1 MKRVEPNRN
10 VYIGHRY
17 VPLLVGEWDKSIQ
30 YEGLS
35 IVTFKGAS
43 YTSKKMTPPGI
54 DIKNEEFWVLT
65 GNYDAQV
72 EYYRKEVERV
82 ANDLEQAKIDLNQRI
97 DDTVEYVDTNVEDLT
112 IYVNDEVR
120 KNKDYVDGEVTELTE
135 FVNNRV
141 DTTDNNLANLTTS
154 LNRKFFPTDAIDHV
168 PTAKDVFMETMN
180 DYADKFE
187 MYDPSFVN
195 PHGLRQTGQQ
205 ITARDALLLG
215 LQSMAYPTLSKAM
228 GTRKRSIRIKG

>member
-43 YTSKKMTPPGI
+43 YTSKKMTPAGI
-54 DIKNEEFWVLT
+54 DIENEEYWVIT

-72 EYYRKEVERV
+72 EYYRQEVKRV
-82 ANDLEQAKIDLNQRI
+82 SDDLAQAKIDLNQRI
-97 DDTVEYVDTNVEDLT
+97 DDTVEYVNTNVEDLT

-120 KNKDYVDGEVTELTE
+120 KNKDYVDGEVLRLTGYVDDEVSKNKDYVDDEVRKNKNYVDGEVTELTE

-168 PTAKDVFMETMN
+168 PTAKRSEEHTS
-180 DYADKFE
+180 E
-187 MYDPSFVN
+187 
-195 PHGLRQTGQQ
+195 
-205 ITARDALLLG
+205 
-215 LQSMAYPTLSKAM
+215 LQSRGHLVCRP
-228 GTRKRSIRIKG
+228 